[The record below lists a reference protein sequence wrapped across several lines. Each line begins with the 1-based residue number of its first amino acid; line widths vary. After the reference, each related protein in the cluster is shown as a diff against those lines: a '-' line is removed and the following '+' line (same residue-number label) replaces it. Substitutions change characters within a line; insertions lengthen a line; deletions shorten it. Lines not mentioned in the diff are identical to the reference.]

1 MNPRFASSTVLASL
15 AALTLGCGALALLA
29 SSASGCATSSSTSG
43 FTEGDDA
50 GTPDPGTDGG
60 GGGGGGG
67 GPGFGEGGVQEAAA
81 GDLPAIV
88 WGHSDTTLYKLDPN
102 TKAVTVVGDFKGCT
116 KVTDLAVDKK
126 GVMFV
131 TTQDGLYSVNAD
143 TVTCTLI
150 KKDTYPNSLS
160 FVPEGTVDANDET
173 LVGYVDDVY
182 VRIDRATGVITNIG
196 TLKGPS
202 GVVSSGDIVSVKGGT
217 TYLTVKGGTACT
229 KSDCLVE
236 VDPTTGKMVHDW
248 GTIGFSKVFGLA
260 FWAGTVYGFDNSGDL
275 FEVTFSGTKTMTSK
289 LSIPNAP
296 SGLVFWG
303 AGSSTAAPVG
313 PK

>member
-1 MNPRFASSTVLASL
+1 MKARFASRALLVSLSLTPVLGAAAIAGVASL
-15 AALTLGCGALALLA
+15 G
-29 SSASGCATSSSTSG
+29 SGCAASSTTSG
-43 FTEGDDA
+43 FSADDEA
-50 GTPDPGTDGG
+50 GTVDPGADGG
-60 GGGGGGG
+60 AGGG
-67 GPGFGEGGVQEAAA
+67 GPGFGEGGVQQDSAA

-88 WGHSDTTLYKLDPN
+88 WGHSDTVLYKLDPN
-102 TKAVTVVGDFKGCT
+102 TKAVSTVGTFTGCT
-116 KVTDLAVDKK
+116 KVVDLAVDKK

-131 TTQDGLYSVNAD
+131 TTQDGLYSVD
-143 TVTCTLI
+143 TATVACTLI

-182 VRIDRATGVITNIG
+182 VRIDRGTGAISNIG

-202 GVVSSGDIVSVKGGT
+202 GVISSGDIVSVKGGT
-217 TYLTVKGGTACT
+217 TYLTVKGGTACA

-236 VDPTTGKMVHDW
+236 VDPATGKMVHDW
-248 GTIGFSKVFGLA
+248 GTIGYSKVFGLA
-260 FWAGTVYGFDNSGDL
+260 FWAGTVYGFDNTGNL
-275 FEVTFSGTKTMTSK
+275 FEVTFSGTKTMTNK

-296 SGLVFWG
+296 PNLVFWG